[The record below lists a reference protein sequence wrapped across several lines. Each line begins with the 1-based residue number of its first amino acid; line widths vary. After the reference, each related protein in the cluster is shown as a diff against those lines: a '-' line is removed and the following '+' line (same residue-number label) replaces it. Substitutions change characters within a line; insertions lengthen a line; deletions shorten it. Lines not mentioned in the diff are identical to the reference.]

1 MTAGGKNMT
10 SNIMCNACG
19 NIFDVKKIL
28 AKKHGDYEVQ
38 YFVCPKCGQKYQIIT
53 TDSKLR
59 DLIQRRKRID
69 RKFQLMRGK
78 HFRKEAIQNLE
89 LELSE
94 VKSTSER
101 MAKDLKEV
109 GERILMQDGKNQ
121 WMN

>member
-1 MTAGGKNMT
+1 MT
-10 SNIMCNACG
+10 SNIKCNTCG

-28 AKKHGDYEVQ
+28 AKKCGDYEVQ
-38 YFVCPKCGQKYQIIT
+38 YFACTKCGQKYQIIT

-78 HFRKEAIQNLE
+78 HFRKEAIQKME
-89 LELSE
+89 FELSE
-94 VKSTSER
+94 VKEVSER

-109 GERILMQDGKNQ
+109 GERILMQDGESSAI
-121 WMN
+121 